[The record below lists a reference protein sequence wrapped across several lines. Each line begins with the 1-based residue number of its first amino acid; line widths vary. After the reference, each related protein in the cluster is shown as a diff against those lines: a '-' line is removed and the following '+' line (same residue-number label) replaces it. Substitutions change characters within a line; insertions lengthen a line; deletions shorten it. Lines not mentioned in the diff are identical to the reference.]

1 MMTVND
7 ISGRRW
13 KNEDFVF
20 FWGHTDRKTGGS
32 VGKNCLSQ
40 WYQAPMVIDGVYYN
54 CMEQYIMA
62 EKARLFNDAE
72 TESRIMAEYS
82 QMAIKKL
89 GRQVVGYVD
98 AQWKAVR
105 QQVSV
110 KGNIAKFSDRKS
122 VV

>member
-1 MMTVND
+1 
-7 ISGRRW
+7 
-13 KNEDFVF
+13 
-20 FWGHTDRKTGGS
+20 
-32 VGKNCLSQ
+32 
-40 WYQAPMVIDGVYYN
+40 MVIDGVYYN

-110 KGNIAKFSDRKS
+110 KAISPSFRRTRLWENSSSPPAIR
-122 VV
+122 